1 MFEDLEKTFSRKV
14 EEKVLKTGNGYMETI
29 NLLCDEMSIEPEL
42 AAKYLSKPIIEK
54 IRVEAENINLLHAPR
69 NYFQMG
75 LDTGSDLITITT
87 TVRQQTTTTKT
98 GENSYVI

>member
-14 EEKVLKTGNGYMETI
+14 EEKVLKTGNGYMQTI

-54 IRVEAENINLLHAPR
+54 IRVEAENINLLPR
-69 NYFQMG
+69 TPKLFS
-75 LDTGSDLITITT
+75 DGS
-87 TVRQQTTTTKT
+87 
-98 GENSYVI
+98 